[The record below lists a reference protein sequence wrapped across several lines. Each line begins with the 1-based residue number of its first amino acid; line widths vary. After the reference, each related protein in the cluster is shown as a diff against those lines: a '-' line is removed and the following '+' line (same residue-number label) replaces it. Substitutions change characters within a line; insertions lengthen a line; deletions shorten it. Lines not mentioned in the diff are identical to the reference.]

1 MVMRTE
7 TIYLILNQHGV
18 ARMTKRLPPVGRDE
32 VPVKLH
38 VRIDPNAFQT
48 PVLERTVEIV
58 DWRGGVDL
66 EDVQFTGT
74 FITEEEANIIR
85 ARRLAKMREILE
97 GQGYSVSHPSD
108 ECTHGDGCPAHPG
121 GIGCDG

>member
-18 ARMTKRLPPVGRDE
+18 DRMTKRLPSVGRDE
-32 VPVKLH
+32 VPVRLH
-38 VRIDPNAFQT
+38 IKIDPKVFQAPT
-48 PVLERTVEIV
+48 LERTVEIV
-58 DWRGGVDL
+58 DWRGGIDL

-97 GQGYSVSHPSD
+97 TQGYSVSHPDD
-108 ECTHGDGCPAHPG
+108 EQEPE
-121 GIGCDG
+121 